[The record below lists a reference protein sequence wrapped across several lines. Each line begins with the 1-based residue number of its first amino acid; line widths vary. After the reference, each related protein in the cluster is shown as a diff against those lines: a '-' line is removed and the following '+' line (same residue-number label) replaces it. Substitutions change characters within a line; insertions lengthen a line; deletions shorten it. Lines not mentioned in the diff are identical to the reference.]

1 MKLPEY
7 FEFLCRTKVVFG
19 NGTLKE
25 TGKQAAWLGTKR
37 AFIVHD
43 PIVKDL
49 GLLEPLKEGIESED
63 VSIAGTFSEIP
74 PNSDVA
80 LVTKGYEQ
88 AKKSKADV
96 LVVIGGGSAIDTAKC
111 MNILLTE
118 GGDLLA
124 DHQGTYLLQ
133 RPLMPMIAVPTT
145 AGTGS
150 EMSFAAVIK
159 DIPQKIKLSF
169 VSPYLAPNV
178 AILDPEVVSTM
189 PPKLAAMTAMD
200 ALTHCIESLHSINH
214 QPVSDALALHGIRM
228 ISENIKESCANGKNL
243 EARGNM
249 LIAANIAGL
258 AFSQAWVGIVHAIA
272 HALGG
277 YCNVP
282 HGLANA
288 IMLPYGME
296 YNMEHAAEQ
305 YVHAANAWGINF
317 EAGKENDAVKKLI
330 EILKSLVSELGI
342 PAKLRDAGVK
352 ENELA
357 KVAED
362 AMMDGSMYN
371 NPREATQEDVEAIL
385 QKAY

>member
-7 FEFLCRTKVVFG
+7 FEFLCRTKVIFG

-25 TGKQAAWLGTKR
+25 TGKQAVALGAKK

-49 GLLEPLKEGIESED
+49 GLLEPMKTAIEGDEVD
-63 VSIAGTFSEIP
+63 VVGMFSEIP
-74 PNSDVA
+74 PNSEVT
-80 LVTKGYEQ
+80 LVKKGYEQ
-88 AKKSKADV
+88 AKKAKADV

-118 GGDLLA
+118 GGDLMA

-133 RPLMPMIAVPTT
+133 RPLMPMIAIPTT

-159 DIPQKIKLSF
+159 DAAQKLKISF

-178 AILDPEVVSTM
+178 AVLDPEVVSTM

-228 ISENIKESCANGKNL
+228 ISENIRESCANGKNL

-288 IMLPYGME
+288 IILPYGME
-296 YNMEHAAEQ
+296 YNMDYAAAQYAHAAR
-305 YVHAANAWGINF
+305 AWGMDI
-317 EAGKENDAVKKLI
+317 ERGKEGDAVRQLI
-330 EILKSLVSELGI
+330 ETLKSLLTELQI

-352 ENELA
+352 EEDLA

-362 AMMDGSMYN
+362 SMMDGSMYN
-371 NPREATQEDVEAIL
+371 NPREAAQEDVEAIL
-385 QKAY
+385 KKAF

>member
-7 FEFLCRTKVVFG
+7 FEFLCKTKVVFG
-19 NGTLKE
+19 NGVLKE
-25 TGKQAAWLGTKR
+25 TGKQARMLGAKK
-37 AFIVHD
+37 AFIISD

-49 GLLEPLKEGIESED
+49 GFLKTIETSLNDEEID
-63 VSIAGTFSEIP
+63 IAGHFSEIP
-74 PNSDVA
+74 PNSEIS

-88 AKKSKADV
+88 TKKAKAN
-96 LVVIGGGSAIDTAKC
+96 LLIVIGGGSAIDTAKC

-124 DHQGTYLLQ
+124 DHQGTYTLE
-133 RPLMPMIAVPTT
+133 RPLLPMIAIPTT

-159 DIPQKIKLSF
+159 DTPQKLKISF
-169 VSPYLAPNV
+169 VSPYLAPNA

-200 ALTHCIESLHSINH
+200 ALTHCVESLHSINH
-214 QPVSDALALHGIRM
+214 QPVSDALALHGIRL
-228 ISENIKESCANGKNL
+228 ISENIRESCADGKNL

-249 LIAANIAGL
+249 LIAANMAGL
-258 AFSQAWVGIVHAIA
+258 AFSQAWVGIVHAVA

-277 YCNVP
+277 YCGVP

-288 IMLPYGME
+288 IILPYGIE
-296 YNMEHAAEQ
+296 YNIDFSAAQYAHAAK
-305 YVHAANAWGINF
+305 AWGIPV
-317 EAGKENDAVKKLI
+317 EAGKESNAIHKLIDELKKLI
-330 EILKSLVSELGI
+330 ADLQI
-342 PAKLRDAGVK
+342 PARLRDAGVK
-352 ENELA
+352 EEDLA

-362 AMMDGSMYN
+362 SMMDGSMYN
-371 NPREATQEDVEAIL
+371 NPREATQEDVEGIL
-385 QKAY
+385 QKAF

>member
-25 TGKQAAWLGTKR
+25 TGKQAAWLGTHK

-49 GLLEPLKEGIESED
+49 GLLEPLKDGIESED
-63 VSIAGTFSEIP
+63 VNIVGTFSEIP

-133 RPLMPMIAVPTT
+133 RPLMPMIAIPTT

-159 DIPQKIKLSF
+159 DIAQKLKLSF

-228 ISENIKESCANGKNL
+228 ISENIRESCANGKNL

-249 LIAANIAGL
+249 LIAANMGGL
-258 AFSQAWVGIVHAIA
+258 AFSQAWVGIVHAVA

-277 YCNVP
+277 YCSVP

-296 YNMEHAAEQ
+296 YNIEHAAEQ
-305 YVHAANAWGINF
+305 YVHAVKAWGINV
-317 EAGKENDAVKKLI
+317 ETGKEGDAVKKLI

-352 ENELA
+352 KEDLS

-385 QKAY
+385 QKAF